1 MGWAGGGV
9 TNCGP
14 QVPDGATVALVPCL
28 TKHVLRESQDYV
40 PGESEYLPSPPPHP
54 CHRSPLPLLCPVS
67 SNGVRSSGLQGG
79 LVSTSLPPREAL
91 NRVPPLPGFGR
102 TPGV

>member
-40 PGESEYLPSPPPHP
+40 PGESEYLPSPP
-54 CHRSPLPLLCPVS
+54 
-67 SNGVRSSGLQGG
+67 
-79 LVSTSLPPREAL
+79 A
-91 NRVPPLPGFGR
+91 PPLPSQSS
-102 TPGV
+102 TLALPSLQ